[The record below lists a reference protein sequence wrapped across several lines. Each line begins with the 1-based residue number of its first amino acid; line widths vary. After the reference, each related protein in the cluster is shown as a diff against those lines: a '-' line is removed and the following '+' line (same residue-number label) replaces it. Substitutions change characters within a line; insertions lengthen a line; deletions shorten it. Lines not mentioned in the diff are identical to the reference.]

1 MVSLLPEKQKVIPF
15 VGQIPQQELENWISL
30 LSRKLPAET
39 IRPFA
44 DLTAEEKKVAEIA
57 IVANPE
63 PDEVAELTSLKWVH
77 SVWAGVEKLL
87 SELGD
92 RPFEIVRLVDPELA
106 RTMADAV
113 LSWTL
118 YLHRNMPGYAAL
130 QRQRKWAELPY
141 IKASDKTVGI
151 LGLGNLGIEAAH
163 VLNTFGFN
171 VAGWSRSPKD
181 VKDVRCFAGEE
192 GLKEI
197 FEKSDILVSLL
208 PLTPQTRGLLSRNL
222 FSRCKNG
229 SGFIN
234 FGRGAVV
241 NSEDLLVALDKGH
254 VDHAVL
260 DVFET
265 EPLPQ
270 DDPFWT
276 HQKVTVLPHISAPTD
291 IDTASSIVAANL
303 LTFRE
308 TRELPQTVDKKRGY

>member
-1 MVSLLPEKQKVIPF
+1 MVSSHPDTQKVIPF
-15 VGQIPQQELENWISL
+15 VGQIPQHELEDWISL
-30 LSRKLPAET
+30 LSEKLPAET
-39 IRPFA
+39 IRPYA

-57 IVANPE
+57 IVANPDPE
-63 PDEVAELTSLKWVH
+63 EVAELTSLKWVH

-130 QRQRKWAELPY
+130 QKQKKWAELPY
-141 IKASDKTVGI
+141 IKASEKTVGI

-163 VLNTFGFN
+163 VLNSFGFN

-181 VKDVRCFAGEE
+181 VKDVRCFAGED

-197 FEKSDILVSLL
+197 FKKSDILISLL
-208 PLTPQTRGLLSRNL
+208 PLTPQTRGLLSSDF
-222 FSRCKNG
+222 FSLCKNG

-241 NSEDLLVALDKGH
+241 NSKALLAALDNGH
-254 VDHAVL
+254 VAHAVL
-260 DVFET
+260 DVFEA

-270 DDPFWT
+270 NDPFWT
-276 HQKVTVLPHISAPTD
+276 HDKVTVLPHISAPTD
-291 IDTASSIVAANL
+291 MGTASAIVASNL
-303 LTFRE
+303 HTFRK
-308 TRELPQTVDKKRGY
+308 TGALPPTVDKKRGY